1 MPLRIISRWIQ
12 AVLERRTLTGR
23 LLFGFAGMI
32 LTVLLVGS
40 LGIRALGQV
49 NAELRTLFD
58 VEVRGI
64 SQIKEMQLR
73 MALASRAVRQAVL
86 ERTRTGRDS
95 VAMEA
100 AQWMDM
106 AASGL
111 PAVRDHL
118 TGQDRQLMV
127 RLETSLIVYRRQ
139 HERVLRFLEEDRV
152 DSAQT
157 LVASDLFLEPG
168 RILDAVLTDLARIHE
183 EDVWTLVDRTS
194 ADTRWRIWTEIVLLL
209 TATLVSLGL
218 AVEVSRSIRVPLD
231 QLRDAIERLAKGQL
245 DVTVPHAGR
254 QNELG
259 QLARAV
265 IVLQGKAQELDAQSG
280 LKALVADIAG
290 RMQGARSLEALCQEF
305 LDVVTPQLQAVL
317 SSVYLRDDNRPVLRC
332 GASVGLLREGR
343 AQPPEFDFGE
353 GLIGYCAQ
361 TGERMTLDRV
371 PPGYLPVR
379 SATGEASAAYL
390 ELCPLS
396 NADGVQ
402 AVVEFAFFT
411 APTEQSQALLGALLP
426 ILGRHLDT
434 QLRARQTEELL
445 ARTQEHEESLRITE
459 AWYRSVIESA
469 PDGILVVDNAGLITL
484 ANASAEAMFG
494 FDRFEMLGVPL
505 NALLPSA
512 GGSGPSGGT
521 SLELTAKRV
530 DAVEF
535 PVEIGFAMLPEL
547 GEKGSMVCVSIRD
560 ISVRK
565 QSEEVLAQQR
575 ATMQNILDSSPVAMA
590 FIADEVLRYVNPEF
604 SRLFGATTG
613 DPVERAGFFL
623 ELQPEIERRLVN
635 GESLQGIEFTA
646 SKADGQMGHFLS
658 TYSLIDLNGVEGI
671 AGWIIDISERARVEQ
686 LKKEFISTVSH
697 ELRTPLTSIRGSLAL
712 VVNGVLGQLPDAIKP
727 LVEIAHGNCERLIL
741 LVNDILDMEKL
752 AAGRMDFDFQSCDIV
767 PLIRKAVEANRSYAQ
782 QHQVEITFGPMEA
795 AAFATVDS
803 NRFLQVLANLLSNA
817 AKFSPAGERVT
828 IGLHRLDRHI
838 RIEVTDRGPGIPEA
852 FRDRIFQKFA
862 QADSSDTRKK
872 GGTGLGLNISK
883 AIVERM
889 GGMIG
894 FTSEPNVQ
902 TTFYVELPMA
912 VDAVSSPEHDGHPT
926 KEA

>member
-1 MPLRIISRWIQ
+1 MARRAISRRIQ
-12 AVLERRTLTGR
+12 TLLEQRTLTGR

-49 NAELRTLFD
+49 NAELRSLFE

-64 SQIKEMQLR
+64 TQIKEVQLH

-86 ERTRTGRDS
+86 ERTRSGRDS

-100 AQWMDM
+100 AQWMER
-106 AASGL
+106 ATAGL
-111 PAVRDHL
+111 PGVRGHL
-118 TGQDRQLMV
+118 ATDDRERLLK
-127 RLETSLIVYRRQ
+127 LETSLSVYRQQ
-139 HERVLRFLEEDRV
+139 HERVLRFLEADRV
-152 DSAQT
+152 DSAQA
-157 LVASDLFLEPG
+157 LVASSLFLEPG
-168 RILDAVLTDLARIHE
+168 RLIDDVLSDLSRIHE
-183 EDVWTLVDRTS
+183 AQVWTLVDQTS
-194 ADTRWRIWTEIVLLL
+194 ADTRWRIWTEIALLL
-209 TATLVSLGL
+209 AATLISLGL

-231 QLRDAIERLAKGQL
+231 QLREAIERLAQGHL
-245 DVTVPHAGR
+245 DVTVPYAER

-259 QLARAV
+259 QLARSV
-265 IVLQGKAQELDAQSG
+265 IVLQGKARELDSQSG

-290 RMQGARSLEALCQEF
+290 RMQGADSLESLCQEF
-305 LDVVTPQLQAVL
+305 LDLVTPRLQAVL
-317 SSVYLRDDNRPVLRC
+317 SSVYLLDEDRPVLRC
-332 GASVGLLREGR
+332 RASVGLVRGEI
-343 AQPPEFDFGE
+343 AQPLEFDLGE

-379 SATGEASAAYL
+379 SGTGEASAGYV
-390 ELCPLS
+390 ELWPLA

-411 APTEQSQALLGALLP
+411 PPSPQAQALLTALLP
-426 ILGRHLDT
+426 ILGRQLET
-434 QLRARQTEELL
+434 QWRARQTEKLL

-494 FDRFEMLGVPL
+494 FDRFEILGVPF
-505 NALLPSA
+505 NSLLPNA
-512 GGSGPSGGT
+512 GGGGIAGGA
-521 SLELTAKRV
+521 SLELTAKRG

-535 PVEIGFAMLPEL
+535 PVEIGFALLPEL

-565 QSEEVLAQQR
+565 QTEEVLAQQR

-590 FIADEVLRYVNPEF
+590 FIAEDALRYVNPEF

-613 DPVERAGFFL
+613 DPVDRVGFFQA
-623 ELQPEIERRLVN
+623 LQPEIQTRLTT
-635 GESLQGIEFTA
+635 GQSLQGIEFTTP
-646 SKADGQMGHFLS
+646 KADGQMGHFLS
-658 TYSLIDLNGVEGI
+658 TYSLIDLNGIEGI

-712 VVNGVLGQLPDAIKP
+712 VVNGVLGQLPEAIKP

-752 AAGRMDFDFQSCDIV
+752 AAGRMDFDIQPSDII
-767 PLIRKAVEANRSYAQ
+767 PLIRKAVEANRGYAQ
-782 QHQVEITFGPMEA
+782 QHQVEIAFGPMEA
-795 AAFATVDS
+795 EAVAAIDA
-803 NRFLQVLANLLSNA
+803 NRLLQVFANLLSNA

-828 IGLHRLDRHI
+828 IGVHRVGDRL
-838 RIEVTDRGPGIPEA
+838 RIEVSDRGPGIPEA

-872 GGTGLGLNISK
+872 GGTGLGLNITK

-889 GGMIG
+889 GGTIG
-894 FTSEPNVQ
+894 FTSEPNIQ
-902 TTFYVELPMA
+902 TTFHVELP
-912 VDAVSSPEHDGHPT
+912 AVSDASSLTSGNSHPS
-926 KEA
+926 EME